1 MSRVKLDIRVPDFP
15 KLLEGFERSMDKALR
30 AAMHEITREVMAPL
44 PLLCAI
50 YHATENIDR
59 RLSSGPLG
67 YATSHVRPVRKRL
80 WPRPSKKQRDR
91 ILRAINQRRER

>member
-1 MSRVKLDIRVPDFP
+1 MSSATFDIKVPDFP
-15 KLLEGFERSMDKALR
+15 KLLEGFERSMAESLQE
-30 AAMHEITREVMAPL
+30 AADQIWREAMVDL
-44 PLLCAI
+44 PLLSAI

-59 RLSSGPLG
+59 RLYPGPLEL
-67 YATSHVRPVRKRL
+67 SPPFRPARKRL